1 MITPDAAWEIVL
13 ACLKPLPSQV
23 VRLQDALGYHLA
35 ETVRADR
42 DLPPS
47 DRSAMDGYAVRSA
60 DLRAAPSSL
69 RLMGEVA
76 AGSPSRPRLRP
87 GCCVRIF
94 TGACIPPGADA
105 VAIQEQA
112 EERDGQ
118 VTFRVPVEPGANI
131 LRRGED
137 ARRGAVLL
145 RPGDRLSAPA
155 IGICAA
161 VGKGK
166 LRVHRRPR
174 VKIIC
179 TGSELLPVE
188 AKPRSWEIRNSVGPA
203 LAATLAEWGFGPA
216 ELATVPDEPARIL
229 QALRRAAGRFD
240 VVLLA
245 GGVSVGR
252 YDFVPQAIIAAG
264 GVIRFHGVGMKPG
277 KPSLYATLGP
287 GGHVFG
293 LPGNPLSALTAFHEF
308 AFPAIRRLAG
318 EPQASCR
325 PSLKLTLAEPA
336 GPRTGRWRYQLG
348 RLEISADG
356 LRVTPLVSQSSADL
370 ASAGR
375 ASGAMALPPGKGV
388 LEAGQSVVFRPWRP
402 LP

>member
-1 MITPDAAWEIVL
+1 MIAPDAAWEIVL
-13 ACLKPLPSQV
+13 THLKPLPAETV
-23 VRLQDALGYHLA
+23 CLQEALGCYLA
-35 ETVRADR
+35 ETLRADR
-42 DLPPS
+42 NLPPS
-47 DRSAMDGYAVRSA
+47 DRSAMDGYAVRSD
-60 DLRAAPSSL
+60 DLKSTPRAL
-69 RLMGEVA
+69 RLTGEVA
-76 AGSPSRPRLRP
+76 AGSSSRPRLRP
-87 GCCVRIF
+87 GCCIRIF

-112 EERDGQ
+112 EERDGYI
-118 VTFRVPVEPGANI
+118 VFRVPVGSGENI

-145 RPGDRLSAPA
+145 RLGDRLSAPA
-155 IGICAA
+155 IGVCAA
-161 VGKGK
+161 VGKER

-174 VKIIC
+174 VKVIC
-179 TGSELLPVE
+179 TGSELLPVG

-203 LAATLAEWGFGPA
+203 LVATLAEWGFGAAEPA
-216 ELATVPDEPARIL
+216 TIPDEPALIL
-229 QALRRAAGRFD
+229 RALRRAARRFD

-252 YDFVPQAIIAAG
+252 YDYVPEAVVAAG
-264 GVIRFHGVGMKPG
+264 GVVRFHGVGMKPG
-277 KPSLYATLGP
+277 KPSLYATLGS
-287 GGHVFG
+287 GGHIFG

-308 AFPAIRRLAG
+308 ALPAIRRLAG
-318 EPQASCR
+318 QPEETCR

-348 RLEISADG
+348 CLKVSAEG
-356 LRVTPLVSQSSADL
+356 LSVAPLYSQSSADL

-388 LEAGQSVVFRPWRP
+388 LEAGQSVIFRPWRP